1 MSKKLNEKHLN
12 EHQCYE
18 IILKLNKTNVLSI
31 KTLAREYNVSEGA
44 IWKVWD
50 NRKAILERYTLLFEK
65 AKERTF
71 RAFVGQFT
79 ELEDMLYIW
88 IDNMRCAK
96 LLVPPSFGITKV
108 KSIASSLFILKSNF
122 KASWQWLSQ
131 FRACRGLQ
139 KMLLHGKGTKVN
151 KNDPELLAALEEFY
165 RIIAQY
171 DPENVYNM
179 DKTSLFFQLLLI
191 YTLLMPNKDISTTKG
206 KKKAKDWV
214 FLIVCTN
221 ALECTKFHVHWSG
234 NWKNQLVLRIGN
246 DMFN

>member
-1 MSKKLNEKHLN
+1 
-12 EHQCYE
+12 
-18 IILKLNKTNVLSI
+18 
-31 KTLAREYNVSEGA
+31 
-44 IWKVWD
+44 VWD

-122 KASWQWLSQ
+122 KASWQWLNQ

-139 KMLLHGKGTKVN
+139 KMLLHGKGTEVN
-151 KNDPELLAALEEFY
+151 KNDPKLLAALEKIY

-179 DKTSLFFQLLLI
+179 DKTSLFLKLLLI
-191 YTLLMPNKDISTTKG
+191 YTLLMPNEDIQPPE
-206 KKKAKDWV
+206 AKRKPKIEF
-214 FLIVCTN
+214 FLSYAPTHWN
-221 ALECTKFHVHWSG
+221 AQNSMC
-234 NWKNQLVLRIGN
+234 IGREIERTSLY
-246 DMFN
+246 